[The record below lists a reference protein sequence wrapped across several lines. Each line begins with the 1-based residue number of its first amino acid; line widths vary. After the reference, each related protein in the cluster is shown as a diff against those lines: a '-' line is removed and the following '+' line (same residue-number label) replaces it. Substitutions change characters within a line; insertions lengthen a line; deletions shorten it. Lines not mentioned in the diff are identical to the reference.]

1 MDRWRRGTGMDR
13 RRFVTTVLG
22 GIGLY
27 GLTSSTGHALPF
39 SPKIKWHNDLKTA
52 YKVGK
57 SQDKPLLI
65 LFSASWCTYCH
76 KLIRESLGDK
86 AMVEFVQTQFVP
98 VLLDFDKDNKIAKI
112 LEVESLPC
120 TVVLSPQADL
130 LLQANGFQKTAA
142 YRETLQS
149 ALDKRADMI
158 QQAHAI
164 EK

>member
-1 MDRWRRGTGMDR
+1 MDR
-13 RRFVTTVLG
+13 RRFIATVFG

-27 GLTSSTGHALPF
+27 GLSSNAALALPF

-57 SQDKPLLI
+57 AQDKPLLI
-65 LFSASWCTYCH
+65 LFSATWCTYCH

-86 AMVEFVQTQFVP
+86 AMVEFVQAQFVP

-142 YRETLQS
+142 YRDTLQS
-149 ALDKRADMI
+149 ALDKRDDMI
-158 QQAHAI
+158 QQARAVA
-164 EK
+164 K

>member
-1 MDRWRRGTGMDR
+1 MDR
-13 RRFVTTVLG
+13 RRFIATVLG
-22 GIGLY
+22 TAGFGGFALR
-27 GLTSSTGHALPF
+27 SAEALPT

-52 YKVGK
+52 YRVAR

-86 AMVEFVQTQFVP
+86 KMVAFVEEQFIP
-98 VLLDFDKDNKIAKI
+98 VLLDFDKDNKIAKV

-120 TVVLSPQADL
+120 TIVLSPQADL
-130 LLQANGFQKTAA
+130 LLQMNGFQKTVA

-149 ALDKRADMI
+149 ALDKRDELI
-158 QQAHAI
+158 QQARAVG
-164 EK
+164 K